1 MRMLPRAGAVLLSIA
16 LATSIALAGVAGIK
30 KSLDRVIIPRDAAF
44 YRDLAYVVNG
54 HERQKLD
61 LFLPANVKNP
71 PLIILIHGGAFR
83 AGSKENMRPAPL
95 LRQGYAVASINYRLS
110 GDALWPAQI
119 EDCKAAVRWLRA
131 HAQEYGY
138 DSERFGAH
146 GTSAG
151 GHLVA
156 MLGAAG
162 ADKEFDVGENLDVSS
177 RVQSVADFFGPTDFL
192 QMDAHRIPTGQE
204 HNPPDSP
211 ESLLIGGSIQENK
224 EKSAS
229 ANPIAYVTKESPPFL
244 IVHGDMDP
252 LVPWH
257 QSQLLFDALAGA
269 GIAVTFYTVEG
280 GGHGGFRDP
289 NVETLMLEFFAMHL
303 KRGRE

>member
-1 MRMLPRAGAVLLSIA
+1 MLSRAAAVLLSFA
-16 LATSIALAGVAGIK
+16 LAATFALAGVAEVK
-30 KSLDRVIIPRDAAF
+30 KAIDRVVIPRDAAF
-44 YRDLAYVVNG
+44 YRDLAYVTNG

-61 LFLPANVKNP
+61 LFIPANAANP

-83 AGSKENMRPAPL
+83 AGSKENMRPAPF

-138 DSERFGAH
+138 DPERFGAH

-156 MLGAAG
+156 MLGTAG
-162 ADKEFDVGENLDVSS
+162 ATKKFDVGENLDVSS
-177 RVQSVADFFGPTDFL
+177 RVQAVADFFGPTDFL

-204 HNPPDSP
+204 HDPPTSP

-229 ANPIAYVTKESPPFL
+229 ANPITYVSKESPPFL
-244 IVHGDMDP
+244 IIHGDMDP

-269 GIAVTFYTVEG
+269 GVPVTFYTVGG

-289 NVETLMLEFFAMHL
+289 NVEALIQEFFAKRL
-303 KRGRE
+303 KPGGK